1 MSGTRGALLIRVD
14 EQICMFRQIL
24 AVLGGLVALAPHRT
38 LAAFETVAVDVDA
51 DEDETVSVPTIRPW
65 VPSLVRA
72 EGVLL
77 VLAALVGGRLYRL
90 LIGAVGVGGSIV
102 VTFPRRYQRLATR
115 LIFEDPDRVQW
126 HDRSTP
132 LLRAIGVLY
141 VAVALA
147 SRRSEASEPDAVTTP
162 PEGVAGDDAQA

>member
-1 MSGTRGALLIRVD
+1 MV
-14 EQICMFRQIL
+14 RQIL
-24 AVLGGLVALAPHRT
+24 AVLGGLVALAPRRT
-38 LAAFETVAVDVDA
+38 LAAFETVAVDVDTDA
-51 DEDETVSVPTIRPW
+51 ESDEVVSVPTIRPW

-90 LIGAVGVGGSIV
+90 VIGAVGVGGSIV

-115 LIFEDPDRVQW
+115 LIFEDPDRVRW

-132 LLRAIGVLY
+132 LLRAIGALY

-147 SRRSEASEPDAVTTP
+147 ARRSGASSADAVVTP
-162 PEGVAGDDAQA
+162 AEAVAGDDAEG

>member
-1 MSGTRGALLIRVD
+1 
-14 EQICMFRQIL
+14 MFRQLL

-38 LAAFETVAVDVDA
+38 LAAFETVAVDVEPDDTES
-51 DEDETVSVPTIRPW
+51 DEAVSVPTIRPW

-90 LIGAVGVGGSIV
+90 LIGAIGVGGSIV

-132 LLRAIGVLY
+132 LLRAIGALY

-147 SRRSEASEPDAVTTP
+147 SRRSEASSADAVITP
-162 PEGVAGDDAQA
+162 AEAVAGDDADT

>member
-1 MSGTRGALLIRVD
+1 MI
-14 EQICMFRQIL
+14 RQIL

-38 LAAFETVAVDVDA
+38 LAAFETVAVDVDTDA
-51 DEDETVSVPTIRPW
+51 ESDEVMSVPTIRPW

-90 LIGAVGVGGSIV
+90 MIGAIGFGGSIV

-147 SRRSEASEPDAVTTP
+147 SRRSGESETDAVTTP
-162 PEGVAGDDAQA
+162 TEGVAGDDAQA

>member
-1 MSGTRGALLIRVD
+1 MI
-14 EQICMFRQIL
+14 RQIL

-51 DEDETVSVPTIRPW
+51 DTDIDDSGNDETAGIPTIRPW
-65 VPSLVRA
+65 VPSFVRA

-90 LIGAVGVGGSIV
+90 MIGAIGFGGSIV

-147 SRRSEASEPDAVTTP
+147 SRRSGESETDAVTTP
-162 PEGVAGDDAQA
+162 AEAVAGDDAEA